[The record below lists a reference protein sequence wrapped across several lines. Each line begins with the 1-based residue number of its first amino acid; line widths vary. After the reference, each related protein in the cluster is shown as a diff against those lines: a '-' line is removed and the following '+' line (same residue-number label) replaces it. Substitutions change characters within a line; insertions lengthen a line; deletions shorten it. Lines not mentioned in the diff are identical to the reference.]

1 MNWQP
6 WKVAMFRAAV
16 PLTRKPCWKGVM
28 FKHGSNTYPAM
39 LTGTALKSRTQLAVF
54 TNVTKQLYL
63 PWPSFRPSFRPTTM
77 APTRA
82 QIFHHPNDRFSKFHG
97 VSQHILPFTPGRPE
111 FPTRSSMGS
120 QFPDGWISHAWN
132 QQNASQSPSVNV
144 DLEFEPLQCYGTGN
158 QIWTFWTSNSVVVVV
173 VVVVAAAVALIQV
186 ISPMKLH
193 VRGWATLFVSTEW
206 VPKVNFLQNGRLRG
220 STEAFFLTKWQDKPG
235 ICYRMVTDF
244 SRKRIVSGTSA
255 RKCPLQ
261 NGRTLN
267 EIFRIYQDSSGPKGF
282 PHIPPNWLLR
292 KSGLKTII
300 VCFSLLL
307 TVVLVRV
314 HFFILFFKFQKSK
327 KRCTLPRKMC
337 VFHSFWLFFS

>member
-1 MNWQP
+1 
-6 WKVAMFRAAV
+6 
-16 PLTRKPCWKGVM
+16 
-28 FKHGSNTYPAM
+28 
-39 LTGTALKSRTQLAVF
+39 
-54 TNVTKQLYL
+54 
-63 PWPSFRPSFRPTTM
+63 
-77 APTRA
+77 
-82 QIFHHPNDRFSKFHG
+82 
-97 VSQHILPFTPGRPE
+97 
-111 FPTRSSMGS
+111 
-120 QFPDGWISHAWN
+120 
-132 QQNASQSPSVNV
+132 
-144 DLEFEPLQCYGTGN
+144 
-158 QIWTFWTSNSVVVVV
+158 
-173 VVVVAAAVALIQV
+173 
-186 ISPMKLH
+186 MKYH

-267 EIFRIYQDSSGPKGF
+267 EVFRIYQDSSGPKGF

-314 HFFILFFKFQKSK
+314 HFFILFFKFQNSK
-327 KRCTLPRKMC
+327 KSVPFRGKCVSFTPFDCFSRKGTLFFTIFQISKKCTIPRKMY
-337 VFHSFWLFFS
+337 VFHSFWLSFS